1 MRSQLVFHNKILAFI
16 GSQKLHTKSISSTK
30 YFHNKTMEI
39 IASKKLYCIRDQLLQ
54 NISNNSITRLS
65 HLLAPKL
72 HKSISRNKMKI
83 PL

>member
-1 MRSQLVFHNKILAFI
+1 LAPKNYIQNQLVVQSTSITRLW
-16 GSQKLHTKSISSTK
+16 KLLPPKN
-30 YFHNKTMEI
+30 Y
-39 IASKKLYCIRDQLLQ
+39 IRDQLLR